1 MTHTHLLKPITL
13 ALAATLAAPALAAD
27 DYRPLDE
34 SVVSAAGYEQ
44 DSRQA
49 PASISIVAGE
59 QLHQQSSTDLG
70 EAIQEV
76 PGVDIEQTK
85 MGGHTIRLSG
95 FESKY
100 TLLLIDGMRQSI
112 DRGFAKNGFDPTG
125 NYLPPPSAIERIEV
139 LRGRNFWA
147 TPTTSNRREP
157 G

>member
-13 ALAATLAAPALAAD
+13 ALAAALAAPALAAD

-59 QLHQQSSTDLG
+59 QLHLQSSTDLG

-85 MGGHTIRLSG
+85 MGGHTIRL
-95 FESKY
+95 
-100 TLLLIDGMRQSI
+100 
-112 DRGFAKNGFDPTG
+112 RG
-125 NYLPPPSAIERIEV
+125 
-139 LRGRNFWA
+139 
-147 TPTTSNRREP
+147 
-157 G
+157 